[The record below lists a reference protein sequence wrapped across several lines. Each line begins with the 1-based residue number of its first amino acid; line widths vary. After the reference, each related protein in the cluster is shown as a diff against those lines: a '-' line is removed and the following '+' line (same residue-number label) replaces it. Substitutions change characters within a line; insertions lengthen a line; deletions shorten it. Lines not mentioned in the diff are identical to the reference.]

1 MGTQSTWGSAVSST
15 ASFTSSIQSGGK
27 HNNTSAKMMKFALLC
42 VLLAVAT
49 YSVESKKFYGYG
61 AYGYGGVIA
70 PAYGYGLG
78 GCIDTLSGCGGYVS
92 LGYCGQAYYSNGC
105 ALSCGICKK

>member
-1 MGTQSTWGSAVSST
+1 MGSAVSST
-15 ASFTSSIQSGGK
+15 NPTTCIYRGDK
-27 HNNTSAKMMKFALLC
+27 HNNTSAKIQKFALLC

-61 AYGYGGVIA
+61 AYGYGGVIAA